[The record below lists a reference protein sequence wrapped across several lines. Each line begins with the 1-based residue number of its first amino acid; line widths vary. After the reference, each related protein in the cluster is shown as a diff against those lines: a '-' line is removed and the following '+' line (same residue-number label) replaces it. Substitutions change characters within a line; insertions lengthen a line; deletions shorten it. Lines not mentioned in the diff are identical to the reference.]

1 MTNPDTNDI
10 RGAAHRLVD
19 ELPVDA
25 TWDDVMERI
34 YVRQAIE
41 AGRRDVAQGHVV
53 DVSEVRRRFG
63 LGEWETAAQQL

>member
-1 MTNPDTNDI
+1 MTDPATNDI
-10 RGAAHRLVD
+10 RSEVRRLAD
-19 ELPVDA
+19 DLPVDA

-41 AGRRDVAQGHVV
+41 AGRRDMAEGRVV

-63 LGEWETAAQQL
+63 LSE